1 MADMDDI
8 KNYLHIDDDQVD
20 ELRQAETLAKTA
32 ETFIERQTG
41 KKYVEDD
48 ELMRFAVKLLVA
60 HWYTNR
66 TPLSK
71 ANVQEY
77 PYSLRSVLYT
87 IELNDAYAP
96 VGGDGA

>member
-8 KNYLHIDDDQVD
+8 KNYLHIDDDQTD
-20 ELRQAETLAKTA
+20 ELKQVETLSETA
-32 ETFIERQTG
+32 EAFIERQTG
-41 KKYVEDD
+41 KKFVADD
-48 ELMRFAVKLLVA
+48 TLMQFARKLLVA

-96 VGGDGA
+96 AGGDGA

>member
-1 MADMDDI
+1 
-8 KNYLHIDDDQVD
+8 
-20 ELRQAETLAKTA
+20 
-32 ETFIERQTG
+32 
-41 KKYVEDD
+41 
-48 ELMRFAVKLLVA
+48 MRFAVKLLVA

-77 PYSLRSVLYT
+77 PYSLRSVLCT